1 MQNSKTF
8 IRTPEDY
15 LKALELLRE
24 MWSNSNTFS
33 SIKAKVA
40 LMEMI
45 EEYESIGMKKLSCSS
60 STP

>member
-1 MQNSKTF
+1 MQSSKTF

-15 LKALELLRE
+15 QKALELYKIL
-24 MWSNSNTFS
+24 WLNSNNFS

-45 EEYESIGMKKLSCSS
+45 EEYERRLKVENNIN
-60 STP
+60 

>member
-1 MQNSKTF
+1 MQSSKTF

-15 LKALELLRE
+15 QKALELYKIL
-24 MWSNSNTFS
+24 WLNSNNFP

-45 EEYESIGMKKLSCSS
+45 EEYERRLKVENNIN
-60 STP
+60 

>member
-45 EEYESIGMKKLSCSS
+45 EEYESSCKKNLG
-60 STP
+60 